1 MKRSERVIVPLG
13 RVLLSLIFLASGLG
27 KIAAWDAT
35 AGYMAS
41 EGMTLVPLFLVAAIL
56 FEVLGGLSVLLGMKA
71 RVGAAALIVFLIP
84 ATLIFHDFW
93 AFEGMERQIYMAMF
107 MKNLAIMGGL
117 LLVIAFGAGPL
128 SIDNRTQ
135 GA

>member
-1 MKRSERVIVPLG
+1 MKRSERVFVPLG

-128 SIDNRTQ
+128 SIDNRTR